1 MHIHGCKQTPKTPPT
16 TSDEESSGSSDDGDM
31 KKKKGNRAM
40 GKKKYPKAV
49 KWYTKAI
56 KIDPEN
62 PTYFLNRAIAN
73 SALELWKAA
82 EEDAASAVELGDPP
96 SAKSHYQL
104 ARARLRR
111 ERYGEARSALQAGL
125 SANPSEAALLQL
137 SKELEAACRIS
148 EDKSRKAEEAKSA
161 PSQGPSGARALLEQ
175 ARSAYSA
182 GSVEQ
187 AVSLLQSA
195 RAPLPAE
202 ATKDEK
208 TTQINVLSLL
218 GKASMRLRQWEASA
232 EAFQGVVDIEE
243 VIFSMDDREER
254 EALSS
259 AYNNLGIARKNSGKM
274 REAVEALNEAYLRA
288 TNGDDQVATHQAAQI
303 LQNLAQCLI
312 AQKRPQ
318 DAQKMY
324 CRALEIGQRILGL
337 RHTTLAITH
346 MAIARCLRDQ
356 GLIREAIESYAK
368 AMEIWM
374 DKSLDEQMKEMPEVP
389 SKERLAQ
396 LQQQCKAELAQLV
409 IIAEQVQKQESGGG
423 AEASEGGY
431 PTGAAPAAAL
441 APSPET

>member
-1 MHIHGCKQTPKTPPT
+1 MQKKHDNLIGEPGVGDLLGACFWHGRFVCQEFTQPRIQRRGILGFPFVRGNCSPQKQESARSNPRIYRSFLCEFGVNPLPLPSEPPRASSPKCHRIGP
-16 TSDEESSGSSDDGDM
+16 EESSGSSDDGDM

-148 EDKSRKAEEAKSA
+148 EDKSQKAEEAKSA

-182 GSVEQ
+182 GMVEQ

-202 ATKDEK
+202 ATKDRGPRPGLFRK
-208 TTQINVLSLL
+208 AWFDDDMMLL
-218 GKASMRLRQWEASA
+218 CCSTVFVKL
-232 EAFQGVVDIEE
+232 
-243 VIFSMDDREER
+243 
-254 EALSS
+254 
-259 AYNNLGIARKNSGKM
+259 
-274 REAVEALNEAYLRA
+274 
-288 TNGDDQVATHQAAQI
+288 
-303 LQNLAQCLI
+303 
-312 AQKRPQ
+312 
-318 DAQKMY
+318 
-324 CRALEIGQRILGL
+324 
-337 RHTTLAITH
+337 
-346 MAIARCLRDQ
+346 
-356 GLIREAIESYAK
+356 
-368 AMEIWM
+368 
-374 DKSLDEQMKEMPEVP
+374 P
-389 SKERLAQ
+389 SQ
-396 LQQQCKAELAQLV
+396 PC
-409 IIAEQVQKQESGGG
+409 
-423 AEASEGGY
+423 
-431 PTGAAPAAAL
+431 
-441 APSPET
+441 